1 MTKYLYNHLNVVRV
15 NSGNRRK
22 FPQYPAP
29 WVLIASDDNQI
40 LGDGPTEAVAK
51 EDAQMRREVGV
62 PSPKARARLWK
73 ERKDQRIRRQQQYE
87 KIRDNQRPLRS

>member
-15 NSGNRRK
+15 NSGNRRE

-40 LGDGPTEAVAK
+40 LGDGPTDAAAK
-51 EDAQMRREVGV
+51 EDAELRREVGV
-62 PSPKARARLWK
+62 PSPKARARLRK
-73 ERKDQRIRRQQQYE
+73 ERKDRRIRRQQRYE
-87 KIRDNQRPLRS
+87 KLRGQQ